1 MTEST
6 MRDCK
11 VQTVKST
18 RGRLATV
25 VVGVAVLLGI
35 GLTSVWSSD
44 GTEFTGTVLTV
55 DQVAGKF
62 AVKKD
67 GGGTRFAFV
76 VTDKTTFS
84 GTGLTSLKDLKKD
97 DHVVVVYQVQGAK
110 YLAAHVTKK

>member
-1 MTEST
+1 MQ
-6 MRDCK
+6 DCN
-11 VQTVKST
+11 VQTAKSI
-18 RGRLATV
+18 RGTLVAV
-25 VVGVAVLLGI
+25 VVGLAILLGI
-35 GLTSVWSSD
+35 GLTSVRSSD

-76 VTDKTTFS
+76 VNEKTTFS

-110 YLAAHVTKK
+110 YLAARVTKK

>member
-1 MTEST
+1 MQ
-6 MRDCK
+6 DYK
-11 VQTVKST
+11 VQTAKSICGT
-18 RGRLATV
+18 LAAV
-25 VVGVAVLLGI
+25 VVGLAVLLGI
-35 GLTSVWSSD
+35 GLTSVRSSD

-55 DQVAGKF
+55 DEAVGKF

-76 VTDKTTFS
+76 VNEKTTFS

-110 YLAAHVTKK
+110 YLAARVTKK